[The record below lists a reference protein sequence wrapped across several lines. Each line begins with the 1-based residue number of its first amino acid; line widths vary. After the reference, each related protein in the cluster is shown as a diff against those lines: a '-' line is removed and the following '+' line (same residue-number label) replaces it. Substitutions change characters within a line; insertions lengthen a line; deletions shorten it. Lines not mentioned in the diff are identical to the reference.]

1 MKKIYINGMK
11 CSHCGK
17 KVRSALEEIGGTD
30 IKVDLDTKTVMC
42 NIDRSNDEIVDII
55 ADYGFDVDNIE

>member
-11 CSHCGK
+11 CSQCEK